1 VANLTIVIPTLG
13 RPGLL
18 NSLKQLSRWKES
30 NKNTSDSIEIIVFH
44 NAKAISAS
52 SLSSEALELI
62 LELSAKLII
71 GDRPFEGAELSFRQ
85 ALSFVKAGYVLPLTD
100 DNVFLNEA
108 FNAAIEVVNRENFDW
123 VHFNSITN
131 SNSNFLISSLFYECE
146 ATELINRIGVNFSLC
161 CISRSLFRIE
171 DIDFALWDELIT
183 KKQSVFSFA
192 VILAIS
198 FNKKRVALCQ
208 LPIENR
214 SIHSYDTSMHSW
226 ERQWKAHAKL
236 NSDKYLN
243 PFTVHLS
250 ALHEELINS
259 KVLDVGKMEYM
270 VVMEANILRPL
281 YVEMTN
287 LSFMH
292 AYSLIREND
301 DPAEFIL
308 HLERLKRFFPNLI
321 NIYNEICVSLRTQKK
336 SARKKIIVR
345 AENQYRF
352 LIGGDNFNLSKLFG
366 DSFTNVIKHPQGE
379 MREVVFNND
388 NDWRSIFFIFVQFN
402 KQDLLNGN
410 NHQNCFK
417 LRFDISNDPF
427 YMLTR
432 GGTQNMSTLR
442 FFRYI
447 PFPIL
452 LFGQKYLPSN
462 VKKMIVYILRRI
474 GN

>member
-1 VANLTIVIPTLG
+1 
-13 RPGLL
+13 
-18 NSLKQLSRWKES
+18 
-30 NKNTSDSIEIIVFH
+30 
-44 NAKAISAS
+44 
-52 SLSSEALELI
+52 
-62 LELSAKLII
+62 
-71 GDRPFEGAELSFRQ
+71 
-85 ALSFVKAGYVLPLTD
+85 
-100 DNVFLNEA
+100 
-108 FNAAIEVVNRENFDW
+108 
-123 VHFNSITN
+123 
-131 SNSNFLISSLFYECE
+131 
-146 ATELINRIGVNFSLC
+146 
-161 CISRSLFRIE
+161 
-171 DIDFALWDELIT
+171 
-183 KKQSVFSFA
+183 
-192 VILAIS
+192 
-198 FNKKRVALCQ
+198 
-208 LPIENR
+208 
-214 SIHSYDTSMHSW
+214 
-226 ERQWKAHAKL
+226 
-236 NSDKYLN
+236 
-243 PFTVHLS
+243 
-250 ALHEELINS
+250 
-259 KVLDVGKMEYM
+259 
-270 VVMEANILRPL
+270 
-281 YVEMTN
+281 
-287 LSFMH
+287 MH